1 MFSITQNKGFHIKFE
16 NGWTISVQF
25 GQYNY
30 SSNYDLQHHTRGDAV
45 PPSNTAEIAAFNN
58 DGDWFEWPDGNTV
71 QGYQTPKQVLEAMNL
86 VAAL

>member
-1 MFSITQNKGFHIKFE
+1 MFSITERKGFHIKFD

-30 SSNYDLQHHTRGDAV
+30 SSNYDMQHHNRGDSV
-45 PPSNTAEIAAFNN
+45 PPSETAEIAAFNEN
-58 DGDWFEWPDGNTV
+58 DEWYDWPEGGDV
-71 QGYQTPKQVLEAMNL
+71 RGYLTPKEVLEAMNL

>member
-1 MFSITQNKGFHIKFE
+1 MFSITRCKGFHIKFE

-30 SSNYDLQHHTRGDAV
+30 SSNYNLDAESQDDPV
-45 PPSNTAEIAAFNN
+45 PPSDTAEIAAFNEA
-58 DGDWFEWPDGNTV
+58 DDWYVFPDGNTV
-71 QGYQTPKQVLEAMNL
+71 QGYQTPKQVLEVMNL